1 VSVIDKGAEMK
12 DRCLTDEEIT
22 AYIDG
27 VVSPEERA
35 RIEAHLAKCGFCLHT
50 VAELKQLV
58 TSNET
63 SPVAPT
69 EVALSQA
76 EAVILENTDSPTH
89 FDIALVI
96 RDGICKILDSTGDLL
111 PPRRLSPAA
120 VRRQRSPQTI
130 TRISKSLSGFLVT
143 VELKPER
150 KAVKPEVII
159 VEESTSER
167 PDGLKAK
174 LYSPGACE
182 TRYSEQGRISFSPLS
197 SGYYRIE
204 IEEIGT
210 IGLEIKGS

>member
-1 VSVIDKGAEMK
+1 MK

-27 VVSPEERA
+27 VVSPEQRA
-35 RIEAHLAKCGFCLHT
+35 RIEAHLARCGFCLHNI
-50 VAELKQLV
+50 AELRQLI
-58 TSNET
+58 SANET
-63 SPVAPT
+63 NPIAPT
-69 EVALSQA
+69 EAALAQA
-76 EAVILENTDSPTH
+76 EAVISESTTARTH

-96 RDGICKILDSTGDLL
+96 RDGICKILESTGNLL

-120 VRRQRSPQTI
+120 IRRHRASRTV

-143 VELKPER
+143 VELKPQRE
-150 KAVKPEVII
+150 AVKPEVII
-159 VEESTSER
+159 VEESTSDR

-182 TRYSEQGRISFSPLS
+182 TKYSEQGRISFSPLT

-204 IEEIGT
+204 IEEVGA
-210 IGLEIKGS
+210 IGLEIKAD